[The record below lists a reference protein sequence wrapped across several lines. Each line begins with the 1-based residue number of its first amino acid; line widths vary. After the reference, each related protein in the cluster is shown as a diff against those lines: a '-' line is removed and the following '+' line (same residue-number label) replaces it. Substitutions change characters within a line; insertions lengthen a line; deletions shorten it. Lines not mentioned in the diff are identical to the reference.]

1 MKLKIRVKTLSL
13 LKDSIIM
20 GAAQI
25 KEELYQFIEEG
36 DTRLINMLYA
46 VAREYTQ
53 EDYTLSGSPMS
64 KDTLVSRVRAAKSR
78 IKSGQFTTQEDLENE
93 MKEW

>member
-1 MKLKIRVKTLSL
+1 
-13 LKDSIIM
+13 M

-25 KEELYQFIEEG
+25 KEELYHLIEEG

-46 VAREYTQ
+46 VAREYIQ
-53 EDYTLSGSPMS
+53 EDYTLAGSPMS
-64 KDTLVSRVRAAKSR
+64 KETLVGRIRVAKSR
-78 IKSGQFTTQEDLENE
+78 IKSGHFTTQEDLENE